1 MRIEVGTAFVKR
13 ESLRSNSAR
22 TLAPGFREN
31 NLRFTTMPASAASEL
46 VRQLAR
52 ARVLHKARAASP
64 GLAAQLDRLAAWQ
77 ARRLNATYADLAR
90 QPRYTQAIEFFR
102 SDLYG
107 PGDYSRRDA
116 DLARVVPVMTRVLPQ
131 GLLATVAR
139 AMELSVLSI
148 ELDRRMIE
156 ELDQLFALLAFAPTR
171 CLVAGVW
178 SPWPEASRESIA
190 AFLLRW
196 RDSRFALLRSA
207 YDALHQIVL
216 GAWYANPRAWPAIG
230 YTGPPS
236 LEIG

>member
-1 MRIEVGTAFVKR
+1 MVVNLRLFSLKPGARVRAELLRRDSRLTNAVPTSIRMTRRTLLKAGVVGVAGLVLLRWLYTTTSAPAATASKDR
-13 ESLRSNSAR
+13 PLDSDAR
-22 TLAPGFREN
+22 TVLTAVIPVILDGA
-31 NLRFTTMPASAASEL
+31 LPAGEDAA
-46 VRQLAR
+46 
-52 ARVLHKARAASP
+52 KARDEALDGAAEAIA
-64 GLAAQLDRLAAWQ
+64 GLPPAVRK
-77 ARRLNATYADLAR
+77 
-90 QPRYTQAIEFFR
+90 
-102 SDLYG
+102 
-107 PGDYSRRDA
+107 
-116 DLARVVPVMTRVLPQ
+116 
-131 GLLATVAR
+131 
-139 AMELSVLSI
+139 
-148 ELDRRMIE
+148 